1 MLLWTLGECRY
12 LSELVFSFPFE
23 HMPRNG
29 IAGSYSSST
38 FNFLRVL
45 HTVLNNDYTDLHS
58 YQQSTKVFL
67 NLPSALS
74 PVPFSYFHCLF
85 WPLTEMLGFPQ
96 LCGGPRF
103 SIYNVRALLATCVWG
118 YDFPWGASL
127 DGSSTPPFG
136 EDSTTFCTSVFLDIL
151 VSPEGNSLLVRDI
164 SWLSSIFSIISTPWF
179 YSIPWHSSTCCIPQD
194 HSPSSFSFPA
204 NKPPALSWD
213 WEVGVQVSTIR
224 EGTRMPVFM

>member
-1 MLLWTLGECRY
+1 
-12 LSELVFSFPFE
+12 
-23 HMPRNG
+23 MPRNG

-38 FNFLRVL
+38 FNFFRVL

-96 LCGGPRF
+96 LCGGPCF
-103 SIYNVRALLATCVWG
+103 SIYNIRTLLATCVWG

-164 SWLSSIFSIISTPWF
+164 SWLSSIFSIISTP
-179 YSIPWHSSTCCIPQD
+179 
-194 HSPSSFSFPA
+194 
-204 NKPPALSWD
+204 
-213 WEVGVQVSTIR
+213 
-224 EGTRMPVFM
+224 